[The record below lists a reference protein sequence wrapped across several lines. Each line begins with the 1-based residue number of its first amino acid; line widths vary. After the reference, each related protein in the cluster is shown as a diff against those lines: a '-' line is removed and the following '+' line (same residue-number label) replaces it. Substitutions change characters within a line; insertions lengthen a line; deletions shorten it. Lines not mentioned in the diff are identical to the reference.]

1 MLLAQ
6 VSGAHLTTLF
16 ETPEIPPK
24 PKHTMLPVLVVL
36 FLLSYGLMTL
46 LIVEQGTTIQAQR
59 SLIQQL
65 LGDSTEL
72 SALKGKAKQAEQVAE
87 AQAQAHAQAEAQ
99 NDPQVKAPS
108 TQAAP
113 PEKTQRAHKGKVQRP
128 EPERP
133 PMPASDV
140 ADVRRSLKSI

>member
-1 MLLAQ
+1 M
-6 VSGAHLTTLF
+6 TLF
-16 ETPEIPPK
+16 GMPDVQPK
-24 PKHTMLPVLVVL
+24 RKHSMLPVLVVL
-36 FLLSYGLMTL
+36 FLVSYGLMTL

-72 SALKGKAKQAEQVAE
+72 SKLKGQAKQAERAAQLQAE
-87 AQAQAHAQAEAQ
+87 QAQEHP
-99 NDPQVKAPS
+99 DPEVQAPS

-113 PEKTQRAHKGKVQRP
+113 AEKTHVANKGGKVQRP

-133 PMPASDV
+133 PMPASDI

>member
-1 MLLAQ
+1 M
-6 VSGAHLTTLF
+6 
-16 ETPEIPPK
+16 PEVQPK
-24 PKHTMLPVLVVL
+24 RKHSMLPVLVVL
-36 FLLSYGLMTL
+36 FLVSYGLMTL

-72 SALKGKAKQAEQVAE
+72 SKLKVQAKQAEKAAQV
-87 AQAQAHAQAEAQ
+87 QAEAEQ
-99 NDPQVKAPS
+99 AQIQAQPDPEVQAPS

-113 PEKTQRAHKGKVQRP
+113 AEKTHVANKGGKVQRP

-133 PMPASDV
+133 PMPASDI

>member
-1 MLLAQ
+1 
-6 VSGAHLTTLF
+6 
-16 ETPEIPPK
+16 
-24 PKHTMLPVLVVL
+24 MLPVLVVL
-36 FLLSYGLMTL
+36 FLVSYGLMTL

-72 SALKGKAKQAEQVAE
+72 SKLKGQVKQAERAAQTQAQAE
-87 AQAQAHAQAEAQ
+87 QAQAHP
-99 NDPQVKAPS
+99 DPEVQAPS

-113 PEKTQRAHKGKVQRP
+113 AEKTHVANKSGKVQRP

-133 PMPASDV
+133 PMPASDI

>member
-1 MLLAQ
+1 
-6 VSGAHLTTLF
+6 
-16 ETPEIPPK
+16 
-24 PKHTMLPVLVVL
+24 MLPVLVVL
-36 FLLSYGLMTL
+36 FLVSYGLMTL

-72 SALKGKAKQAEQVAE
+72 SKLRGQAKQAEQA
-87 AQAQAHAQAEAQ
+87 AQTQAQSAQIQA
-99 NDPQVKAPS
+99 DPEIQAPS

-113 PEKTQRAHKGKVQRP
+113 AEKKTHVANKGGRVQRP

-133 PMPASDV
+133 PMPASDI

>member
-1 MLLAQ
+1 
-6 VSGAHLTTLF
+6 
-16 ETPEIPPK
+16 
-24 PKHTMLPVLVVL
+24 MLPILVVL
-36 FLLSYGLMTL
+36 FLVSYGLMTL

-72 SALKGKAKQAEQVAE
+72 SKLKGRAKQAEQA
-87 AQAQAHAQAEAQ
+87 AQAKAQSAQALA
-99 NDPQVKAPS
+99 DPEVQAPS

-113 PEKTQRAHKGKVQRP
+113 AEKTHVANKGAKVQRP
-128 EPERP
+128 EPARP
-133 PMPASDV
+133 PMPASDI

>member
-1 MLLAQ
+1 
-6 VSGAHLTTLF
+6 
-16 ETPEIPPK
+16 
-24 PKHTMLPVLVVL
+24 MLPVLVVL
-36 FLLSYGLMTL
+36 FLVSYGLMTL

-72 SALKGKAKQAEQVAE
+72 SKLKGQAKQAEQA
-87 AQAQAHAQAEAQ
+87 AQAHEQSAQIQ
-99 NDPQVKAPS
+99 TDPEIQAPS

-113 PEKTQRAHKGKVQRP
+113 AEKTHAAHKGGKVQRP

-133 PMPASDV
+133 PMPASDI
-140 ADVRRSLKSI
+140 ADARRSLKSI

>member
-1 MLLAQ
+1 
-6 VSGAHLTTLF
+6 
-16 ETPEIPPK
+16 
-24 PKHTMLPVLVVL
+24 MLPVLVVL
-36 FLLSYGLMTL
+36 FLVSYGLMTL

-72 SALKGKAKQAEQVAE
+72 SQLKGKVKQAEQA
-87 AQAQAHAQAEAQ
+87 APAQAESAQ
-99 NDPQVKAPS
+99 VQAPTDPEIKAPS
-108 TQAAP
+108 TQVAP
-113 PEKTQRAHKGKVQRP
+113 AEKTHSANKGGKVRRL

-133 PMPASDV
+133 PMPASDI

>member
-1 MLLAQ
+1 
-6 VSGAHLTTLF
+6 
-16 ETPEIPPK
+16 
-24 PKHTMLPVLVVL
+24 MLPVLVVL
-36 FLLSYGLMTL
+36 FLVSYGLMTL

-72 SALKGKAKQAEQVAE
+72 SKLKVQAKQAEKAAQV
-87 AQAQAHAQAEAQ
+87 QAEAEQ
-99 NDPQVKAPS
+99 AQTQAQPDPEVQAPS

-113 PEKTQRAHKGKVQRP
+113 AEKTRVANKGGKVQRP

-133 PMPASDV
+133 PMPASDI

>member
-1 MLLAQ
+1 
-6 VSGAHLTTLF
+6 
-16 ETPEIPPK
+16 
-24 PKHTMLPVLVVL
+24 MLPVLVVL
-36 FLLSYGLMTL
+36 FLVSYGLMTL

-72 SALKGKAKQAEQVAE
+72 SKLKGHAKQAEQAAPTK
-87 AQAQAHAQAEAQ
+87 AQTAQGQTQ
-99 NDPQVKAPS
+99 SDPEVQAPS

-113 PEKTQRAHKGKVQRP
+113 SEKTPAPHNSGKVRRQ

-133 PMPASDV
+133 PVPASDI
-140 ADVRRSLKSI
+140 ADLRRTLMSI

>member
-1 MLLAQ
+1 
-6 VSGAHLTTLF
+6 
-16 ETPEIPPK
+16 
-24 PKHTMLPVLVVL
+24 MLPVLVVL
-36 FLLSYGLMTL
+36 FLVSYGLMTL

-72 SALKGKAKQAEQVAE
+72 SQLKGKVKQAEQA
-87 AQAQAHAQAEAQ
+87 APAQAESAQ
-99 NDPQVKAPS
+99 VQAPTDPEIKAPS
-108 TQAAP
+108 TQVAP
-113 PEKTQRAHKGKVQRP
+113 AEKTHSANKGRGKVRRL

-133 PMPASDV
+133 PMPASDI

>member
-1 MLLAQ
+1 
-6 VSGAHLTTLF
+6 
-16 ETPEIPPK
+16 
-24 PKHTMLPVLVVL
+24 MLPVLVVL
-36 FLLSYGLMTL
+36 FLVSYGLMTL

-72 SALKGKAKQAEQVAE
+72 SKLKGQAKQAEQA
-87 AQAQAHAQAEAQ
+87 AQAKAQTAQ
-99 NDPQVKAPS
+99 TDPEVQAPS
-108 TQAAP
+108 TQA
-113 PEKTQRAHKGKVQRP
+113 EKTRVANKSGKVQRP

-133 PMPASDV
+133 PMPASDI

>member
-1 MLLAQ
+1 
-6 VSGAHLTTLF
+6 
-16 ETPEIPPK
+16 
-24 PKHTMLPVLVVL
+24 MLPVLVVL
-36 FLLSYGLMTL
+36 FLISYGLMTL

-72 SALKGKAKQAEQVAE
+72 SKLKVQAKQAQQTAEAKAAAEQPQAE
-87 AQAQAHAQAEAQ
+87 PAQAQT
-99 NDPQVKAPS
+99 DPEVRAPS
-108 TQAAP
+108 PQAAP
-113 PEKTQRAHKGKVQRP
+113 AEKTHVANKGGKVKRP

-133 PMPASDV
+133 PMPASDI

>member
-1 MLLAQ
+1 
-6 VSGAHLTTLF
+6 
-16 ETPEIPPK
+16 
-24 PKHTMLPVLVVL
+24 MLPVLVVL
-36 FLLSYGLMTL
+36 FLVSYGLMTL

-72 SALKGKAKQAEQVAE
+72 SKLKGQVKQAERAAQTQAQAE
-87 AQAQAHAQAEAQ
+87 QAQAHP
-99 NDPQVKAPS
+99 DPEVQAPS
-108 TQAAP
+108 TQA
-113 PEKTQRAHKGKVQRP
+113 EKTHVANKSGKVQRP

-133 PMPASDV
+133 PMPASDI